1 LSYSIEILALHLHAS
16 EAWFA
21 KKAQEM
27 LVASDLAH
35 QDFIV
40 LDQTSRES
48 PVHQGTTAQRGAIP
62 TLSNAQEELS
72 TCISDKKTV
81 PLALWAGSVPLR
93 V

>member
-1 LSYSIEILALHLHAS
+1 LSYSIEILAHHLHAS
-16 EAWFA
+16 EAWSA

-27 LVASDLAH
+27 LVALDLAH

-40 LDQTSRES
+40 LVQTSRES
-48 PVHQGTTAQRGAIP
+48 PVLQGTTAQKGAIP

-72 TCISDKKTV
+72 TCISVRKTV
-81 PLALWAGSVPLR
+81 LSARWAGSVHLR